1 MEQTCPCQTYYPV
14 ERRNAKRDQNAAYV
28 AAETP
33 VLLGCGYAD
42 FTVHADPSQSSEAV
56 PILNSDTVARQ
67 LKRDSEE
74 LKV

>member
-42 FTVHADPSQSSEAV
+42 FTVHADLSQ
-56 PILNSDTVARQ
+56 
-67 LKRDSEE
+67 
-74 LKV
+74 